1 MDLRIRVIRANE
13 FLKTTATGQ
22 LDLSQSKEILL
33 RLAAVNKPPARHDI
47 LLDIRGATGTT
58 MTLVDVAELVEVM
71 LAHRESFRQK
81 LAILASESAPLT
93 RANFMKLYAHNRGLE
108 VGAFKSFEE
117 AINWLMQG
125 EDVADEAPRDASH
138 NAAT

>member
-13 FLKTTATGQ
+13 FIKTTATGQ

-33 RLAAVNKPPARHDI
+33 KLAAVNKPPARHDI
-47 LLDIRGATGTT
+47 LLDVRGATGTS
-58 MTLVDVAELVEVM
+58 MTLVDIAELVEVM
-71 LAHRESFRQK
+71 LAHRESFREK

-93 RANFMKLYAHNRGLE
+93 RANFMKLYAHNRGLQ
-108 VGAFKSFEE
+108 VGAFKNFEE
-117 AINWLMQG
+117 AITWLMQ
-125 EDVADEAPRDASH
+125 EKDLSEAPPDASSA